1 MMLRRGLFWYSKPN
15 ASSKTSGILS
25 VWCFLCAG
33 KWRYVVYWVLL
44 LTQMNFHCHSHCDFN
59 TEMGN
64 LMTQLYSKWL
74 KITEIQ
80 GVWSVRWSKPLSAS
94 LWVGRKHF
102 MGGFILLNCHLAVPQ
117 CGWYEWV
124 WWDGH
129 VQRGLVRGLVS
140 GLVQRGLVQRGWYE
154 WVGLGW
160 RGGGWVVVAA
170 PRWNPSWSRGCL
182 TDPHR
187 AGSQKPGKKP
197 FLSSSY
203 SSSCPDLVTTSVVQ
217 LCIPFLPLVKDILV
231 IFDWYWHN
239 VTRKVTTGE

>member
-1 MMLRRGLFWYSKPN
+1 MLCLL
-15 ASSKTSGILS
+15 SKTSGILS
-25 VWCFLCAG
+25 VWCLLSAG

-102 MGGFILLNCHLAVPQ
+102 MGRFIFLNCHLAVPWQ

-124 WWDGH
+124 WLGWTCAAWTCAWTCEWTCAAWTCAAW
-129 VQRGLVRGLVS
+129 LVWMGWTGMERRRLSGCSCSQVEPQLVPRLPHRPAQS
-140 GLVQRGLVQRGWYE
+140 WEPKTRKKTLSLDLFLVQL
-154 WVGLGW
+154 
-160 RGGGWVVVAA
+160 
-170 PRWNPSWSRGCL
+170 SRFGDHL
-182 TDPHR
+182 
-187 AGSQKPGKKP
+187 
-197 FLSSSY
+197 
-203 SSSCPDLVTTSVVQ
+203 SCP
-217 LCIPFLPLVKDILV
+217 IMYPFPAFGERYPCHIWLIL
-231 IFDWYWHN
+231 
-239 VTRKVTTGE
+239 T